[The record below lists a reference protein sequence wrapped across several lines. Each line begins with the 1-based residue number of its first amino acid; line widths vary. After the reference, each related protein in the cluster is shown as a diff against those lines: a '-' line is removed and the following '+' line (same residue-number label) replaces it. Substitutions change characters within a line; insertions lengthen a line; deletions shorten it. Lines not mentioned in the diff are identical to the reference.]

1 MLGTRSLV
9 AASSRELRALGWALV
24 LSACSVGVG
33 QGEASGLVS
42 APDCDLLGEAIDLRP
57 DFFVAD
63 EFEGHLE
70 IRMQRGG
77 DYEYLSD
84 GISIFV
90 ADVAQEHERLGT
102 PVPLS
107 AEAGAP
113 VRMNLYLN
121 ERCPPD
127 RHRPPVNYV
136 AVSGNIV
143 FTAIYAPE
151 VDDNLLIAASF
162 DSVRFVDPSRPAERF
177 AIVSGALSFLYNRGR
192 PAQRFP

>member
-1 MLGTRSLV
+1 MLATRSEV
-9 AASSRELRALGWALV
+9 AVSSREIGSIGWAL
-24 LSACSVGVG
+24 LLGACSVGVG
-33 QGEASGLVS
+33 EGEAVGLVT
-42 APDCDLLGEAIDLRP
+42 APECGLLGEEIDLRP

-70 IRMQRGG
+70 IRMQHGG
-77 DYEYLSD
+77 NYEYLSD

-90 ADVAQEHERLGT
+90 ADVAREHGRLGT

-121 ERCPPD
+121 DRCPPD
-127 RHRPPVNYV
+127 RHRPPVNYI
-136 AVSGNIV
+136 AVSGDIV

-151 VDDNLLIAASF
+151 IDDNLLISASF
-162 DSVRFVDPSRPAERF
+162 TNVRFADPSRPEERF
-177 AIVSGALSFLYNRGR
+177 AVFSGSLSFLYNRGR
-192 PAQRFP
+192 PAQRYP